1 MLTLP
6 LPIFAFVLSAVAC
19 ALVWRLDIG
28 NSRARGFF
36 TAACA
41 VIALGALLTGMRF
54 GYGLEQIIAI
64 QRTAPIL
71 KGPLIYLG
79 FAALT
84 RPAISFRHLAALH
97 LSITGLAALLPQLI
111 PALRPGLDL
120 LIVLSDLTY
129 ASLLL
134 WLWRQGSDRLIYA
147 SLEAVRGLWHWMLGS
162 AAILAVSLVF
172 NTWIAISFAMQ
183 RPDNAVELISYGS
196 VLLVLVAIF
205 AIVVFSRRKEGYSQ
219 SNGQSV
225 AQANGRAPRPE
236 VEDGSVELEQAARA
250 LLMQSQLYLDKDLT
264 LDRLA
269 KHLHVPA
276 RSLSKAINQT
286 QHMNLSK
293 YVNGFR
299 AEHAAGLLAT
309 SALSVTAITDQS
321 GFMSRSNFYREFERV
336 YGLSPSAYREK
347 QLPGTVSSSREV

>member
-1 MLTLP
+1 
-6 LPIFAFVLSAVAC
+6 
-19 ALVWRLDIG
+19 
-28 NSRARGFF
+28 
-36 TAACA
+36 
-41 VIALGALLTGMRF
+41 
-54 GYGLEQIIAI
+54 
-64 QRTAPIL
+64 
-71 KGPLIYLG
+71 
-79 FAALT
+79 
-84 RPAISFRHLAALH
+84 
-97 LSITGLAALLPQLI
+97 
-111 PALRPGLDL
+111 
-120 LIVLSDLTY
+120 
-129 ASLLL
+129 
-134 WLWRQGSDRLIYA
+134 
-147 SLEAVRGLWHWMLGS
+147 MLGS